1 MKLVSERISLDDY
14 EQAVELFFE
23 RG

>member
-1 MKLVSERISLDDY
+1 MKLVSERISLHDY
-14 EQAVELFFE
+14 EQAVELLFE